1 MTQATSRPQ
10 YPVPDQQEP
19 ALEHN
24 EAHGEELPRWMEKA
38 SPWIVSVL
46 LHLGL
51 FVLFFFAFEALHAV
65 ITRTRHPIIVPQAW
79 DQHFST
85 HAGGNPN
92 SGSNN
97 NPLQKARQNIRHI
110 LSHYANTSKTSVSAV
125 LNSSATKALNF
136 IAVGPQGGASGG
148 PLASFG
154 IPGGGMGSGPPS
166 RFLGRGGNATRIV
179 YIIDHSG
186 LMLYNFEFVGHELRK
201 SINQLVPIQRFAVI
215 LVSRRARALGM
226 AGLTHAT
233 IPGKKV
239 FSHQFATVQPGG
251 AARGRLAVYV
261 NAFRIAFGLHPQII
275 YFVTN
280 GGFDPSLAERVN
292 KMDTHGTHVFTYTF
306 LNGHSSQFQAQLRLY
321 SGALKKIAKETGGQY
336 RLIKE

>member
-1 MTQATSRPQ
+1 MTRATSRPQ
-10 YPVPDQQEP
+10 FPQPDRHDPVPE
-19 ALEHN
+19 EN
-24 EAHGEELPRWMEKA
+24 IAHSGELPAWLDRG
-38 SPWIVSVL
+38 SPWIASAL

-51 FVLFFFAFEALHAV
+51 FVLIFFAYEALIHSV

-85 HAGGNPN
+85 HPGGNPN
-92 SGSNN
+92 SGQNN
-97 NPLQKARQNIRHI
+97 NPLEKTRQNIKHI
-110 LSHYANTSKTSVSAV
+110 LSHYANTNQTSVSAV

-136 IAVGPQGGASGG
+136 IAVGPQGGASDG

-166 RFLGRGGNATRIV
+166 RFLGRGGNATRVV

-186 LMLYNFEFVGHELRK
+186 LMFYNFEFVGRELHR

-215 LVSRRARALGM
+215 LVSWNARALGM
-226 AGLTHAT
+226 PGLTHAT
-233 IPGKKV
+233 MPAKKMILSQ
-239 FSHQFATVQPGG
+239 FSNVRPGG
-251 AARGRLAVYV
+251 PASGLLAGYV
-261 NAFRIAFGLHPQII
+261 NAFRIAFRLHPEII

-280 GGFDPSLAERVN
+280 GGFNPSLAESIK
-292 KMDTHGTHVFTYTF
+292 KMNAHGTHVFTYTF
-306 LNGHSSQFQAQLRLY
+306 SNGNSRRFQARLRLY

-336 RLIKE
+336 RLIK

>member
-24 EAHGEELPRWMEKA
+24 EAHGEELPRWMERA
-38 SPWIVSVL
+38 SPWIVSAL

-179 YIIDHSG
+179 YIVDHSG
-186 LMLYNFEFVGHELRK
+186 LMFYNFEFVGHELRK

-215 LVSRRARALGM
+215 LVSQQARALGV

-233 IPGKKV
+233 ILAKKA
-239 FSHQFATVQPGG
+239 FSSQFSSVQPHG
-251 AARGRLAVYV
+251 AGRGLLVGYV
-261 NAFRIAFGLHPQII
+261 NAFRIAFRLHPQII

-280 GGFDPSLAERVN
+280 GGFNPSLAESVK

-336 RLIKE
+336 RLIRE